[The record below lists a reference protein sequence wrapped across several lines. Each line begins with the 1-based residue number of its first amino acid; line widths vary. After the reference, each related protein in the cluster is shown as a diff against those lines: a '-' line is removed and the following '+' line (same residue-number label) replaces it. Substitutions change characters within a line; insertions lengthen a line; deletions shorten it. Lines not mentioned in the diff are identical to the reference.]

1 MLKRLNSSTV
11 NDGTSTVETVGTNMM
26 QIPKK
31 CPSNENGPEQMQ
43 RKWDI
48 KDIMDV
54 REIGGSISPLWPSY
68 YSSEKLV
75 KLESRYIFKILDS
88 KLYIK

>member
-11 NDGTSTVETVGTNMM
+11 NDGTSTVETVGTNMI

-31 CPSNENGPEQMQ
+31 CPSNENGAEQMQ
-43 RKWDI
+43 RKWDV

-68 YSSEKLV
+68 YSSDKLV
-75 KLESRYIFKILDS
+75 NFEHTRIVFKSWDS
-88 KLYIK
+88 KFI